1 MKQIFFNY
9 LEWEDYISG
18 MYETVNIIDY
28 EEKINNAKLLLSNE
42 NLFYETLKDVLK
54 NWVKSS
60 AVNLTNK
67 QQNRRAWLGAAA
79 CMYKFNVPEILTRIA
94 WNSLEENI
102 QNKANLIAE
111 KIIIEYQN
119 NINNVKTLF

>member
-28 EEKINNAKLLLSNE
+28 EEKINNAKFLLSNE